1 MLSPKDPINFYIF
14 LSPNAKFHS
23 PNEKNRALTKWPLIF
38 RPIRPHIFGFF
49 SHRMPKIMLSP
60 NDPSFFEP
68 VLSPNAPACRSAGL
82 TPVSISNMTAPP
94 GPFYKHNKIIRWLC
108 APWKCERAA
117 RNGLCEYVNESFWT
131 LKLIRWF
138 HQEQYKF
145 QNTQDGHSV
154 WIFCLMKRQ
163 NGQCMLEILDD
174 FSLIGIIVLMYRHSK
189 SAFLQVT
196 LNFELEYMN
205 EY

>member
-94 GPFYKHNKIIRWLC
+94 GISTASVSHSAFNSTYKALD
-108 APWKCERAA
+108 
-117 RNGLCEYVNESFWT
+117 NESPQYLSDLLHIRSHRYNICASLGTT
-131 LKLIRWF
+131 LHIPRT
-138 HQEQYKF
+138 
-145 QNTQDGHSV
+145 N
-154 WIFCLMKRQ
+154 
-163 NGQCMLEILDD
+163 
-174 FSLIGIIVLMYRHSK
+174 K
-189 SAFLQVT
+189 SAGDRSFAAIAPRLWNSLPDHISAAITTGQFKR
-196 LNFELEYMN
+196 LLKYHLFN
-205 EY
+205 

>member
-23 PNEKNRALTKWPLIF
+23 PNEKNPALTKWPLIF

-49 SHRMPKIMLSP
+49 SHRMPKIMLSL

-94 GPFYKHNKIIRWLC
+94 PGKEYVFHEVCPKFHMLIKLLI
-108 APWKCERAA
+108 
-117 RNGLCEYVNESFWT
+117 GLCQEHVKNLPFHFGSCDLWALDYVTLLAGCSPNVAPQNLTKSFKSY
-131 LKLIRWF
+131 L
-138 HQEQYKF
+138 
-145 QNTQDGHSV
+145 QNTQHV
-154 WIFCLMKRQ
+154 
-163 NGQCMLEILDD
+163 
-174 FSLIGIIVLMYRHSK
+174 VLRCAIAIYPIYRHGKACLSIK
-189 SAFLQVT
+189 PYEHGVQLGT
-196 LNFELEYMN
+196 LA
-205 EY
+205 